1 MSYIRPAD
9 HRTWPTEL
17 LLHTDYRINATWTPR
32 YKNDQLYQLLPT
44 GAVII
49 HGQTSSKPCPTL
61 NTVVVCL
68 TILGAIRGSGNDHP
82 KKPFPTAPR
91 LLPRSLSPTGYQ
103 GKKRNKESTK
113 HPIVEEKRKKDKQ
126 TTTTTQQSGI
136 NLGRT
141 AHNGNTHIV
150 VSGYRCGDIIK
161 EWKSSSDKLCQ
172 SSIGYH

>member
-1 MSYIRPAD
+1 MTIQRSPF
-9 HRTWPTEL
+9 
-17 LLHTDYRINATWTPR
+17 
-32 YKNDQLYQLLPT
+32 QLPPDCFPDLFPPQ
-44 GAVII
+44 GIKAK
-49 HGQTSSKPCPTL
+49 Q
-61 NTVVVCL
+61 
-68 TILGAIRGSGNDHP
+68 
-82 KKPFPTAPR
+82 KKKT
-91 LLPRSLSPTGYQ
+91 
-103 GKKRNKESTK
+103 ESTK